1 MILFVTILIG
11 DYMEKSNVIVVADA
25 GPIIHLDELECLE
38 ILTDFETVFIPE
50 TVWNEVIK
58 HRPSALPCNK
68 VNFVCQ
74 SIISLSAQVTA
85 LTPLYTLH
93 KGEQDALHL
102 CMEFERSLLLTDDT
116 AARLAAK
123 NIGVSA
129 HGTLG
134 LLVRAIRQKSL
145 SKTDVLALLRS
156 IPAKT
161 TLHIRASLLT
171 EVINDVDR
179 QAK

>member
-1 MILFVTILIG
+1 M
-11 DYMEKSNVIVVADA
+11 A
-25 GPIIHLDELECLE
+25 
-38 ILTDFETVFIPE
+38 DFETIFIPD

-58 HRPSALPCNK
+58 HRPEALPSNK
-68 VNFVCQ
+68 VNFIHQ
-74 SIISLSAQVTA
+74 SIIQSSEQVTA

-123 NIGVSA
+123 NIGVLA

-134 LLVRAIRQKSL
+134 LLVRAIRKKSL
-145 SKTDVLALLRS
+145 SKTEVLQLLRS

-161 TLHIRASLLT
+161 TLHIRATLLA
-171 EVINDVDR
+171 EVISDVDR